1 MGYYVTLEQ
10 STFIIPAANLEEAA
24 TRLKALNHKPGVEK
38 RGGSYSGGR
47 QTARWFSWMDEDYD
61 QKLHT
66 AKEIFEALGFEVSD
80 TDEGGISLDF
90 YDNKTGQEELFI
102 NEVSDLAVSGWQMIW
117 RGEDGDVW
125 RDSAQGTEAGKV
137 LFRPEIAAALQAAYN
152 AGTQS

>member
-1 MGYYVTLEQ
+1 
-10 STFIIPAANLEEAA
+10 
-24 TRLKALNHKPGVEK
+24 
-38 RGGSYSGGR
+38 
-47 QTARWFSWMDEDYD
+47 MDEDYD

-125 RDSAQGTEAGKV
+125 RDSAQGPEAGKV
-137 LFRPEIAAALQAAYN
+137 LFRPEIEAALHSAYN
-152 AGTQS
+152 AGARS